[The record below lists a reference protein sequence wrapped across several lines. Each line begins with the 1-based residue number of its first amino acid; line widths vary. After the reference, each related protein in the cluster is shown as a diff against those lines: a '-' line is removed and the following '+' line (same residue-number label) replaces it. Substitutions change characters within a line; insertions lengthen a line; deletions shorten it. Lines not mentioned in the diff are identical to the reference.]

1 MSTKIKLELSERE
14 AELIQ
19 LIRKLI
25 RNYKISYPNGH
36 PQLLWTAQELFD
48 QLTNPFEYDL

>member
-19 LIRKLI
+19 LI